1 MTREELITLAEPLEQ
16 PSSEASQEFE
26 TQLEQIANELYKRMN
41 ARPDLEK
48 LIGNTENRAM
58 MEDNSRNFCRFMS
71 ALFQR
76 YQPEVFVD
84 TILWVFRTYRSHGF
98 NISFWPANI
107 DTCVEIVRELLSAD
121 SFNEIYPFYKWI
133 IVNIPS
139 FTIISDQLIESSKKK
154 DNNVRPK

>member
-1 MTREELITLAEPLEQ
+1 MTREELIQSAQSLKQ
-16 PSSEASQEFE
+16 PTNEASQEFE
-26 TQLEQIANELYKRMN
+26 AEVEQIANELFRRMN
-41 ARPDLEK
+41 GRSDLEK

-58 MEDNSRNFCRFMS
+58 LEDNSRNFCRFMS

-107 DTCVEIVRELLSAD
+107 DTCVEIVREKLSTD

-139 FTIISDQLIESSKKK
+139 FTNISDQLIESAK
-154 DNNVRPK
+154 D